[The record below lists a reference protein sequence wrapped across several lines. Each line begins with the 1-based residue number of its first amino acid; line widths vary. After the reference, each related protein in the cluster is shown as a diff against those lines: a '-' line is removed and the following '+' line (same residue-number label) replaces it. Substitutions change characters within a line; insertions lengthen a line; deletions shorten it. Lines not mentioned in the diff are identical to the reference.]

1 MNHIIKRLL
10 YLIPLLLVLSIIT
23 FSLSYISAGDP
34 ARIIAEKEY
43 GRPSQEQIQNVREE
57 YGFDKPIHSQY
68 ITWIQKILK
77 KDLGISYRT
86 SKPVYDE
93 ISQRLPITIKLSV
106 LALILL
112 LVIAIPLG
120 ILSAVYPNSIY
131 DKICHGFCFLSVST
145 PSFVVGLG
153 LLYYFGVHLKI
164 ISVLGCSE
172 KYLIIPAF
180 TLASGSLGVIIG
192 IMNSSMR
199 KVLAQ
204 DYIKTARANGISE
217 FKIISKYAFKN
228 AILPIVTKVG
238 MIFCSFLSGS
248 AIIECIFSI
257 QGVGKFLL
265 EAVSTKDIPV
275 IQAFVMLIAIFIV
288 VINLCIDIMH
298 RAIDKRVE
306 LN

>member
-57 YGFDKPIHSQY
+57 YGFDKPIHKQY

-131 DKICHGFCFLSVST
+131 DKLCHGFCFLSVST

-248 AIIECIFSI
+248 AIIESIFSI

-265 EAVSTKDIPV
+265 EAVSTKDTPV

-298 RAIDKRVE
+298 REIDKRVE